1 MQRDPLVLV
10 DDMLLAIRK
19 VRSYT
24 MRMTKNELLKDER
37 TLDAVIRNLEVL
49 GEAAKYLP
57 KDFRDQYQ
65 DIEWRKIA
73 GLRDILIHQYFGIDI
88 HIIWDIL
95 ETKLPSLEK
104 NLQRI
109 LENLAD

>member
-1 MQRDPLVLV
+1 MQRDPLVLL

-24 MRMTKNELLKDER
+24 KGMTKNELLEDER

-57 KDFRDQYQ
+57 KDLRDQYR

-109 LENLAD
+109 LEDLAD